1 MSSCF
6 WKLHE
11 NKPLKLLIME
21 FKEQVKQLGE
31 KVSKLKDQIKTEE
44 ATKSAFIMPFIQ
56 ILGYDLFNPL
66 EVVPEFITD
75 YGAKNIE
82 KVDYAIFKDN
92 EPILIIECKHHIENL
107 EKHYT
112 QAHKYFHLT
121 KSRFAI
127 LTNGVQYNFYADL
140 DLANKMDEKPFLSF
154 DITNIKDQQIKE
166 LAKFHKSGFDI
177 SSILTTASE
186 LKYSN
191 AIKAVFSNELATPS
205 GEFVKFFASRVYEG
219 RLTEKVMV
227 QFSEIFKKTVDQTFN
242 DIVSDRLMNAI
253 NQTKQVATEIASEQP
268 AIDVDE
274 SKITTTEEE
283 LNGYYIVKSIIR
295 PKVNCE
301 RVFYRD
307 SINYLSIILDDN
319 NKKPICR
326 LWLNGSKK
334 KYIGLLDRDKKE
346 TKYEIGTLD
355 DIYNYSAQ
363 LLDAA
368 GLYGGDK

>member
-1 MSSCF
+1 
-6 WKLHE
+6 
-11 NKPLKLLIME
+11 ME
-21 FKEQVKQLGE
+21 FKDLIKQLSE
-31 KVSKLKDQIKTEE
+31 KVSKMKDQIKTEE

-56 ILGYDLFNPL
+56 ILGYDLFNPM

-75 YGAKNIE
+75 FGAKNIE

-92 EPILIIECKHHIENL
+92 EPILIIECKHHLENL
-107 EKHYT
+107 DKHYT
-112 QAHKYFHLT
+112 QSHKYFHLT

-127 LTNGVQYNFYADL
+127 LTNGVQYNFYTDL

-191 AIKAVFSNELATPS
+191 AIKAVFSNELTNPS
-205 GEFVKFFASRVYEG
+205 AEFVKFFASRVYEG
-219 RLTEKVMV
+219 RLTEKVMI
-227 QFSEIFKKTVDQTFN
+227 QLSEVFKKTIDQTFN

-253 NQTKQVATEIASEQP
+253 NQTKQASTEVISETQP
-268 AIDVDE
+268 IIEPDE
-274 SKITTTEEE
+274 PKTVTTEDEI
-283 LNGYYIVKSIIR
+283 NGYYIVKSIIR
-295 PKVNCE
+295 AKINCS

-307 SINYLSIILDDN
+307 SINYMSIILDDN

-326 LWLNGSKK
+326 LWLNGTKK
-334 KYIGLLDRDKKE
+334 KFIGLLDHDKKE
-346 TKYEIGTLD
+346 TKYEITTLD

-363 LLDAA
+363 LLEAA
-368 GLYGGDK
+368 EFFGREK